1 MNTYKKL
8 FVFVFGFI
16 AFLGFAQSVS
26 AMVPTLSISG
36 NSNSGMLVTI
46 VGDANASVV
55 FYYPSNYGSYGLQS
69 VFLGSTN
76 NLGYFSTTLTAN
88 TYNISQG
95 SLVYV
100 LVNNQQ
106 SPSVTWSTSSYSNL
120 SLSQTNV
127 TLSAGQTSTVTASN
141 SFGTLY
147 VSNNSNSNVAT
158 ATVSGNTVS
167 IYGMNIGTTTVTIC
181 QNSGSSYCGMVYVT
195 VSGSYNYNNGINTSG
210 LIVSNL
216 NLSVGNSITVS
227 SMAGGN
233 LYVSSNSNSNVAGV
247 SSSGSAGCLAGAQ
260 YSVINGQPCY
270 YIMNNNGAMTIT
282 ALSSGVSTITLCQ
295 TNASTGCSTILVT
308 VNGAGSVLGAS
319 TINTG
324 CYISRTLRYGMSG
337 TDVAC
342 LQSYLSAK
350 GYLISGANYSAY
362 FDMATRNAVTLF
374 QRDHY
379 LGADGVVGRMTREA
393 LYQ

>member
-1 MNTYKKL
+1 MNIYKKL
-8 FVFVFGFI
+8 LVFVFGLI
-16 AFLGFAQSVS
+16 AMGSFAQSVS
-26 AMVPTLSISG
+26 AMVPTLTISG
-36 NSNSGMLVTI
+36 NSTSTMLVTV

-55 FYYPSNYGSYGLQS
+55 FYYPASYGSYGVQS
-69 VFLGSTN
+69 VYLGSTN
-76 NLGYFSTTLTAN
+76 NLGYFTTTLTSN
-88 TYNISQG
+88 TYNIPQG

-127 TLSAGQTSTVTASN
+127 TLSAGQTSAVTAYN

-147 VSNNSNSNVAT
+147 VSSNSNSNVAT
-158 ATVSGNTVS
+158 ATVNGNTVS
-167 IYGMNIGTTTVTIC
+167 FYGMNAGTTTVTIC

-195 VSGSYNYNNGINTSG
+195 VSGSYYTGVNTSG

-216 NLSVGNSITVS
+216 NLSVGNSITLASVS
-227 SMAGGN
+227 GGS
-233 LYVSSNSNSNVAGV
+233 LYVSSNSNPSVAAV
-247 SSSGSAGCLAGAQ
+247 SASGSVGCLAGAQ
-260 YSVINGQPCY
+260 YSAINGQPCY
-270 YIMNNNGAMTIT
+270 YITNNTGSMTIT
-282 ALSSGVSTITLCQ
+282 ALSSGVSTITICQ
-295 TNASTGCSTILVT
+295 TNATTGCSTIVIN
-308 VNGAGSVLGAS
+308 VNGIGSVLGA
-319 TINTG
+319 TTVNPG
-324 CYISRTLRYGMSG
+324 CSIYRTLRYGMSG
-337 TDVAC
+337 TDVSC

-350 GYLISGANYSAY
+350 GYLVSGASYSAY
-362 FDMATRNAVTLF
+362 FDMATRNAVASF